1 MPFGA
6 ELRADGT
13 VRFRLWAPA
22 AEAVRLE
29 LPGRQESF
37 TMRSL
42 ERGWHEVVTPA
53 TAGDAYQF
61 VLPDGVQVAD
71 PASRC
76 QARDAVG
83 PSLVIDPSA
92 YHWQHQDWRGRPWR
106 EAVIY
111 ELHIGSFTLS
121 GTFAGAIERLPYL
134 SQLGVTAIELMPL
147 ADFPGR
153 RNWGYDGVL
162 PFAPDRSYGTPDELK
177 ALVDA
182 AHGHGLMV
190 FLDVVYNHFG
200 PAGNRLGRYAPE
212 FFTADFRTPWGEAI
226 DFRRPEVR
234 AFYIANALYWLEEF
248 RFDGLRLDA
257 VHAIV
262 DPSETHF
269 LVELARTVRTAIGR
283 DVHLVL
289 ENDHNRASFLRHAPE
304 LGGRLFDAQWND
316 DLHHAM
322 HVLLTGER
330 HGYYADF
337 ADAPV
342 ERLRRA
348 LAEGFVYQGEPA
360 AYSGGKPRGEP
371 SGDLPPLAFVDFLQ
385 NHDQIGN
392 RALGERLSR
401 VAAPEAIQACQ
412 AILLLSPQ
420 VPLLFMGEEWAA
432 STRFLYFADFQGDLA
447 QAVRDGRRREFAAFF
462 DQVEEI
468 PDPLDETTFIRSR
481 LDWQE
486 LDHPEHAACLARNS
500 TPPAAARRANRPTP
514 WRRRASG
521 AQPGAGIARAPGEL
535 AAQRRRPANA
545 AGKSRRCL
553 DRQPWDPAGEPA
565 AQYPHGPHRR
575 SATLVGGLGTERAW
589 LTRCPPRHAPPTGCS
604 SAAAWISRARRP
616 SRPI

>member
-1 MPFGA
+1 MNCMSGA
-6 ELRADGT
+6 
-13 VRFRLWAPA
+13 
-22 AEAVRLE
+22 
-29 LPGRQESF
+29 
-37 TMRSL
+37 
-42 ERGWHEVVTPA
+42 
-53 TAGDAYQF
+53 
-61 VLPDGVQVAD
+61 
-71 PASRC
+71 
-76 QARDAVG
+76 
-83 PSLVIDPSA
+83 
-92 YHWQHQDWRGRPWR
+92 
-106 EAVIY
+106 
-111 ELHIGSFTLS
+111 FTLG

-226 DFRRPEVR
+226 DFGRPEVR

-304 LGGRLFDAQWND
+304 LGRRLFDAQWND

-348 LAEGFVYQGEPA
+348 LAEGFVYQGEPS

-371 SGDLPPLAFVDFLQ
+371 SGDLPPLAFVELPAEPRSDRQ
-385 NHDQIGN
+385 SCPR
-392 RALGERLSR
+392 RAA
-401 VAAPEAIQACQ
+401 VAARRARGYPGLPGDPAAQPAGATAVHGRGMGSEYPIP
-412 AILLLSPQ
+412 LLLPTSRAISP
-420 VPLLFMGEEWAA
+420 
-432 STRFLYFADFQGDLA
+432 

-462 DQVEEI
+462 DHVEEI

-481 LDWQE
+481 LDWHE
-486 LDHPEHAACLARNS
+486 LDQPEHAACLARTRRLLRLRAEQIAPRLGDDVRVVHTQALGSRGLLVSWRLSDGGRLTLLANLGDVSIASPGIPPGNLLHS
-500 TPPAAARRANRPTP
+500 THTDLTGDLPPWSVA
-514 WRRRASG
+514 WVLS
-521 AQPGAGIARAPGEL
+521 
-535 AAQRRRPANA
+535 
-545 AGKSRRCL
+545 
-553 DRQPWDPAGEPA
+553 
-565 AQYPHGPHRR
+565 
-575 SATLVGGLGTERAW
+575 ERD
-589 LTRCPPRHAPPTGCS
+589 
-604 SAAAWISRARRP
+604 
-616 SRPI
+616 

>member
-22 AEAVRLE
+22 AEVVRLE
-29 LPGRQESF
+29 LPGRQASF
-37 TMRSL
+37 TMRRL

-53 TAGDAYQF
+53 AAGDAYQF

-106 EAVIY
+106 EAVVY
-111 ELHIGSFTLS
+111 ELHIGSFTPG

-200 PAGNRLGRYAPE
+200 PAGNSLGRYAPE

-304 LGGRLFDAQWND
+304 LGRRLFDAQWND

-348 LAEGFVYQGEPA
+348 LTEGFVYQGEPA
-360 AYSGGKPRGEP
+360 AYGGGRPRGEP
-371 SGDLPPLAFVDFLQ
+371 SGDLPPLAFV
-385 NHDQIGN
+385 
-392 RALGERLSR
+392 E
-401 VAAPEAIQACQ
+401 
-412 AILLLSPQ
+412 LSPEPRPDRQ
-420 VPLLFMGEEWAA
+420 SCPRRAA
-432 STRFLYFADFQGDLA
+432 
-447 QAVRDGRRREFAAFF
+447 V
-462 DQVEEI
+462 
-468 PDPLDETTFIRSR
+468 
-481 LDWQE
+481 
-486 LDHPEHAACLARNS
+486 
-500 TPPAAARRANRPTP
+500 AARRARGRP
-514 WRRRASG
+514 G
-521 AQPGAGIARAPGEL
+521 LPGDL
-535 AAQRRRPANA
+535 AAQPAGAAAVHGRGMGGAVPHSSTLPTSRAISPRQSGMGAGASSRPSSTR
-545 AGKSRRCL
+545 SRRSRIRST
-553 DRQPWDPAGEPA
+553 RQPSSG
-565 AQYPHGPHRR
+565 
-575 SATLVGGLGTERAW
+575 RAW
-589 LTRCPPRHAPPTGCS
+589 TGRSSTTRSMRLVWPGLDASSGCAPSKSPHALATTCEWCTPRR
-604 SAAAWISRARRP
+604 WDRAGFW
-616 SRPI
+616 